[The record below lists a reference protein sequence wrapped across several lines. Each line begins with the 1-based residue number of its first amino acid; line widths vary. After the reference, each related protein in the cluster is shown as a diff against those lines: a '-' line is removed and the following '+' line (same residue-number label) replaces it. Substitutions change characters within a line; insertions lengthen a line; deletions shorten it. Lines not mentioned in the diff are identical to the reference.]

1 MTGSWE
7 LGMHECCRN
16 SDGIIDDIQLT
27 FLITVMWKAREAS
40 NGPCK
45 SGMPDASGKKY
56 QNLLFVMPQAT
67 WVSWENSRPSILSL
81 FNELVQYMFP
91 NGRMFLLPTRF
102 ISLDCCL
109 NMIRSL
115 AEPSTF
121 LRLTR
126 TCWRWWHPFCLL
138 GENRWAA
145 LAEKFHTKC
154 KYSTLLFLCL
164 RLFWLYLLFPLL

>member
-56 QNLLFVMPQAT
+56 HNLLFVMPQAT

-81 FNELVQYMFP
+81 FNKLVQYMFP